1 MEGFGQTQVSGFV
14 GQDCNMDVRFGSIR
28 ALLVCTLAG
37 LLGSVGAAVH
47 ADDSEPPE
55 FMHLNYSRMTADE
68 AFEGETLLVVMTVP
82 VHQDSVT
89 QPEVAAAPVLALPE
103 VAPTSEKVAAQA
115 SAGEQRSNEKTGT
128 QSVEVAQ
135 GNEPRSSTVA
145 IRSLQAVNL
154 FDATSAKTEDGKPL
168 ATPQSVVSMD
178 GRRVEEQF
186 VPLPWNVSHPP
197 RNTFPFRHQPLY
209 FEDPNLERCGESY
222 GCLTEAVSIAH
233 FAGRIPLL
241 PYMMASDNPHKTVRG
256 LRDCPTGSSFGPNAY
271 LPRPTVKAVA
281 VEAAAVTGFIFV
293 IP

>member
-1 MEGFGQTQVSGFV
+1 
-14 GQDCNMDVRFGSIR
+14 MDVRFGSVR

-37 LLGSVGAAVH
+37 LLGSVGAAAH

-55 FMHLNYSRMTADE
+55 FLHLNYSRMTADE

-82 VHQDSVT
+82 VNQEPVT
-89 QPEVAAAPVLALPE
+89 QPELTTVPVLPMPEAAAPGDQ
-103 VAPTSEKVAAQA
+103 VAVQV
-115 SAGEQRSNEKTGT
+115 SAGEPHNAQSTGT
-128 QSVEVAQ
+128 QPVEAALA
-135 GNEPRSSTVA
+135 NEPRSSAVA

-168 ATPQSVVSMD
+168 ATPQSVVSLD

-186 VPLPWNVSHPP
+186 VPLPWYVTHPP
-197 RNTFPFRHQPLY
+197 RNSFPFRHQPLY

-241 PYMMASDNPHKTVRG
+241 PYMMASDNPHKTVRA
-256 LRDCPTGSSFGPNAY
+256 LKDCPTGSSFGPNAY